1 MKEPPIQELL
11 KVVDLKKHYPVK
23 QGLLGA
29 AATKLKAVDGVSLIL
44 RPGETL
50 GLVGESGCGKS
61 TLARMLVRLE
71 RPTSG
76 QIFLEGENIWG
87 RDKDFLKD
95 FPKKAQMIFQDPFS
109 SLDPR
114 KKIRFTIAEGPAVRG
129 EISRAERKKLVLNLM
144 ECVGLRPESAGR
156 YPHEFSGGQRQRV
169 AIARALALNPSL
181 VVLDE
186 PVSALDVS
194 IQAQV
199 INLLEDLQKKLNPA
213 YLFISHDLAVVGY
226 ISDRV
231 AVMYLGKLMELAP
244 ANLIY
249 KKPAHPYTR
258 ALLSAVPEP
267 DPKAGKIRLYVPGDI
282 PSPVNPP
289 KGCAFHPRC
298 PKAVDACK
306 TKSPALKEIE
316 EGHFVACG
324 LF

>member
-1 MKEPPIQELL
+1 
-11 KVVDLKKHYPVK
+11 
-23 QGLLGA
+23 LGA
-29 AATKLKAVDGVSLIL
+29 AAARLKAVDGVSLIL

-87 RDKDFLKD
+87 RDKNFLKD

-114 KKIRFTIAEGPAVRG
+114 KKIRATIAEGPAVQG
-129 EISRAERKKLVLNLM
+129 GISRAERKKLVLTLM
-144 ECVGLRPESAGR
+144 EWVGLRPESAGR

-244 ANLIY
+244 ASLIY
-249 KKPAHPYTR
+249 KKPAHPYTK
-258 ALLSAVPEP
+258 ALLSAVPAP

-298 PKAVDACK
+298 GEAVDACK
-306 TKSPALKEIE
+306 NEVPAFKEIE
-316 EGHFVACG
+316 EGHFVSCG